1 MNEED
6 ETIEFTLFE
15 AQVPERNPFVQ
26 MEVRDF
32 KTEYKTWKKLEKEAT
47 KVAVQKGAHV
57 ALVLSDERCKVFKCS
72 SRTEMFDE
80 DNNNYRFVGRAQI
93 NLVEKIG
100 ETR

>member
-47 KVAVQKGAHV
+47 KVAVQKGTHV

-72 SRTEMFDE
+72 SRTKMFDE